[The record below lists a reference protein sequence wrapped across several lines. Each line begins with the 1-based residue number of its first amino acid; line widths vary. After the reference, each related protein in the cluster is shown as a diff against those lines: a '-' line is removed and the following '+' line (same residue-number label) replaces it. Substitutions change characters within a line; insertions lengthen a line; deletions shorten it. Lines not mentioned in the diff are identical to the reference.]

1 MDNRLKMNKIL
12 TFVAALAA
20 VACTAQPETLT
31 LLVGTYTEDERPS
44 EGRGVFL
51 YSLNT
56 KTLEATQIGVAQ
68 SGNPSFV
75 IQALDGKTAYAVNE
89 FNDGRQGVSSYTFSP
104 EGVVLESSAS
114 IPKGG
119 EDPCNILYTGDAIV
133 TSNYTGGSMT
143 AFAIKED
150 GSIGELTQ
158 TWAPDIEH
166 ASHIHC
172 AVLSPDGKYIFV
184 TDLGNDFIYRFERLS
199 GTAPLGEMTVA
210 WGSAA
215 GSHFG
220 PRHLTFS
227 PDGKFAYLLCEL
239 GDKLIS
245 FRYDDGEFVQLQVID
260 AYQGEGHGSA
270 DIHLSPDGRFL
281 YTSHRLKEDG
291 VAVFAVDAESGEA
304 SPVGYQPTGIHP
316 RNFTITPDGKLLLC
330 ACRDSDRIE
339 IYSIDPETGLLKD
352 AGKSIDLP
360 APVCVQIVQ

>member
-1 MDNRLKMNKIL
+1 MKKIL
-12 TFVAALAA
+12 SFAAALLA

-31 LLVGTYTEDERPS
+31 LLIGTYTEDSRPADN
-44 EGRGVFL
+44 RGVFL

-75 IQALDGKTAYAVNE
+75 IQARDGKTAYAVNE
-89 FNDGRQGVSSYTFSP
+89 FNDGRQGVSSYTFGSK
-104 EGVVLESSAS
+104 GIKLASSAS
-114 IPKGG
+114 IPEGG
-119 EDPCNILYTGDAIV
+119 EDPCNILYTGGAIV
-133 TSNYTGGSMT
+133 TSNYTGGSLS
-143 AFAIKED
+143 AFAINRN

-158 TWAPDIEH
+158 TWVPDIQGV
-166 ASHIHC
+166 AHIHC

-184 TDLGNDFIYRFERLS
+184 TDLGNECIYRFERLN
-199 GTAPLGEMTVA
+199 GPAPLGEVSVA
-210 WGSAA
+210 WGSVA
-215 GSHFG
+215 GMRYG

-227 PDGKFAYLLCEL
+227 PDGIFAYLLCEL

-245 FRYDDGEFVQLQVID
+245 FRYDNGELIQLQD
-260 AYQGEGHGSA
+260 LNAYDGHGGGSA

-291 VAVFAVDAESGEA
+291 VAVFKVDATSGEA
-304 SPVGYQPTGIHP
+304 TPVGYQPTGIHP

-339 IYSIDPETGLLKD
+339 IYSIDPESGLLTD
-352 AGKSIDLP
+352 TGKSIDLP
-360 APVCVQIVQ
+360 APVCVQVVQ